1 MNLLRAENVSLNSVL
16 DGAVFENLNITVRE
30 GEKVIIRGT
39 QSEKK
44 LLLQIFSGQAEP
56 AKGKIF
62 LQDEELKYFIN
73 TEYFEKRKIISV
85 ISGTLSPMANL
96 TVRENLELPLRF
108 DGTVSEEEREDITE
122 NMLEILNLKSK
133 AGLRPDRLNSEEKKL
148 LTAAA
153 GLKSAT
159 RLILADDTLEKMD
172 EDSLQ
177 MLKWLIS
184 YRVDADNPGAI
195 FFFRK
200 KVLFND
206 EKFTSYITESGKLEK
221 ILSLEED

>member
-1 MNLLRAENVSLNSVL
+1 MSILRAENISLNLSL
-16 DGAVFENLNITVRE
+16 DGTAFENLSISVRE
-30 GEKVIIRGT
+30 GEKVIVRGT
-39 QSEKK
+39 QSEKNM
-44 LLLQIFSGQAEP
+44 LLPILSGMTEP
-56 AKGKIF
+56 NRGKIF

-85 ISGTLSPMANL
+85 ISGTLSPIANL
-96 TVRENLELPLRF
+96 SVRENLELPLRF
-108 DGTVSEEEREDITE
+108 DRTVSETEREDITD

-133 AGLRPDRLNSEEKKL
+133 SGFRPDRLNSDEKKL

-153 GLKSAT
+153 GLKSTT

-172 EDSLQ
+172 DESLQ
-177 MLKWLIS
+177 MMKWLIS
-184 YRVDADNPGAI
+184 YRIEEKNPAVL

-200 KVLFND
+200 KVLFSD
-206 EKFTSYITESGKLEK
+206 EKFTSYIIENGKLEK